1 MKDLTIEQKAKRYDE
16 ALGKAEIWHNAPNVD
31 KIPTLV
37 FINKNKQ
44 IINTISKD
52 EDILDDVIHANL
64 EILAEN
70 YL

>member
-1 MKDLTIEQKAKRYDE
+1 MKKLSIEEKAKRYDE
-16 ALGKAEIWHNAPNVD
+16 AIEKAEKWYNAPNVD

>member
-1 MKDLTIEQKAKRYDE
+1 MKKTLNANEININRVLFDSKYSAKKDY
-16 ALGKAEIWHNAPNVD
+16 NVD